1 MQPPPL
7 NLQFSITQ
15 SAIIDVGLLV
25 AGRVATS
32 RMQRPVWISSPSTT
46 IPLIPEPRLHWKIG
60 HPSGPR
66 TTVVGGPMRFARSV
80 TGRPTYAAKPV
91 CAGAALQA
99 KIVIPRKIRSDFMA
113 ILDPSGM
120 SKNSDLVPL
129 ILKLSK
135 NYTRIRNAHPFPKV
149 DPKLFERRMCRRVGP
164 GGFRRI
170 NDDSILKAAPKPN
183 RRRNNKRAS
192 EQNAHAKSSSDFVD
206 TNVPWLRPPHCVLRA
221 IAEKKNKCPHQA
233 LGPIVEPA
241 LLELAEARTATRRNL

>member
-120 SKNSDLVPL
+120 SKNSDLVSFN
-129 ILKLSK
+129 IKIIKKL
-135 NYTRIRNAHPFPKV
+135 HE
-149 DPKLFERRMCRRVGP
+149 DPK
-164 GGFRRI
+164 
-170 NDDSILKAAPKPN
+170 
-183 RRRNNKRAS
+183 
-192 EQNAHAKSSSDFVD
+192 
-206 TNVPWLRPPHCVLRA
+206 RPPISKGRPQA
-221 IAEKKNKCPHQA
+221 I
-233 LGPIVEPA
+233 
-241 LLELAEARTATRRNL
+241 

>member
-1 MQPPPL
+1 VISWRSWTHRECL
-7 NLQFSITQ
+7 KI
-15 SAIIDVGLLV
+15 
-25 AGRVATS
+25 ATS
-32 RMQRPVWISSPSTT
+32 
-46 IPLIPEPRLHWKIG
+46 
-60 HPSGPR
+60 
-66 TTVVGGPMRFARSV
+66 F
-80 TGRPTYAAKPV
+80 
-91 CAGAALQA
+91 
-99 KIVIPRKIRSDFMA
+99 
-113 ILDPSGM
+113 
-120 SKNSDLVPL
+120 PL

-241 LLELAEARTATRRNL
+241 LLELAEASLRTNRHSSKFIARCGGAGVCIHMAGFVVASKSASRRSFFLLPHPEG